1 MLTTNKLELI
11 FPEKRGV
18 IYENLKLT
26 PEGIYSVTRKCDSK
40 KIIQKMISIMGHIS
54 NKHITDVTGNVGG
67 DSIMFALNFGFV
79 ESIEIDYNTY
89 NVLKN
94 NVENYK
100 LKNIRIHHGDSTQI
114 FNWKTDVLYLDP
126 PWGGKEYKEK
136 GILDL
141 YIGDQRIDLWIKH
154 ILEQE
159 WRPNF
164 IFMKLPTN
172 YNFERLDNLTN
183 VIKIEKFI
191 IRKFI
196 LIALILS

>member
-89 NVLKN
+89 IVLKN

-100 LKNIRIHHGDSTQI
+100 LKNILSL
-114 FNWKTDVLYLDP
+114 N
-126 PWGGKEYKEK
+126 
-136 GILDL
+136 
-141 YIGDQRIDLWIKH
+141 
-154 ILEQE
+154 LEL
-159 WRPNF
+159 N
-164 IFMKLPTN
+164 
-172 YNFERLDNLTN
+172 
-183 VIKIEKFI
+183 
-191 IRKFI
+191 
-196 LIALILS
+196 